1 MRKLT
6 EREIAILEEQGCWAE
21 NWECIEVDDV
31 EFRTDAVK
39 NVRFYGNVSIGS
51 LAGSIEVEEGFTR
64 CCGVRNATLRN
75 VSLAD
80 GCLVEN
86 VMGYISNYDIA
97 DGVLISN
104 VGIISTQGTP
114 QFGNG
119 TVASVLNE
127 GGDGNVVIYDRLTAQ
142 TAHLMMDNEC
152 VRRMVLAE
160 LEERPRRER
169 GTIGRGSRIVGT
181 REISNVVVGDACE
194 IQGASRLSD
203 CTIRSCDEAPT
214 LIGSDVIME
223 NTVVSVGATVADGA
237 KLSNSFVGESTH
249 VGKGFSSESSLFF
262 ANGHFD
268 NGEAC
273 AAFCGPFAC
282 SHHKSTLLIGGQFS
296 FYNAGSGTNQSN
308 HAYKMGPI
316 HYGVLQRGSK
326 TASGSHILWPATI
339 GSFSMVMGKLTEH
352 PNLTKLP
359 FSYVMAT
366 GEKTYIVPGV
376 NIRTVGTW
384 RDVNKWPKRD
394 LRPRATRSDL
404 INFAFP
410 NPYII
415 QHVIEGRR
423 LLEDILAAQTAE
435 EYEYEGCIISHR
447 AVVNGIRYYDLAINL
462 FLYQVL
468 NSNHETPGETG
479 VDRWLD
485 VSGMLA
491 PEKEIERILADIN
504 SGAIAT
510 TDELLLVL
518 QQVNADYPS
527 NVWDYAQNL
536 MQQLSGSLIVNLDQ
550 WLGKAEEA
558 HEQWLR
564 MVRNDAEH
572 EFQLGDVD
580 EDHLRNFLETIK

>member
-326 TASGSHILWPATI
+326 TASGSHIVWPATI